1 MPATLGGAAVK
12 RNPDVGNGRH
22 ADHVLHDRD
31 TRAQQNGVDRP
42 VALEVSSVFTD
53 RYFAVGS
60 CHSMTAPCSRR
71 ALVKAP
77 VSTSWTEIR
86 ASMAILAA
94 TPAA

>member
-12 RNPDVGNGRH
+12 RNPDVGNADMPTMCSTIGIPARSRTEWTGR
-22 ADHVLHDRD
+22 
-31 TRAQQNGVDRP
+31 
-42 VALEVSSVFTD
+42 VALEVSSMFTD

-60 CHSMTAPCSRR
+60 CHSMTAPCCRR

-77 VSTSWTEIR
+77 VSTSWTAIR